1 VSPLEPMAISGLT
14 ATASPL
20 FRPSCRRLG
29 GSSTS
34 LTLVTWFDTMA
45 PGSLQGLVLQS
56 EDLDADYS
64 ALLDRGVRFESPP
77 TQQPWGREAVIVDP
91 DGNKLVLQQRS

>member
-1 VSPLEPMAISGLT
+1 MGRDDGAMPGLRWVQV
-14 ATASPL
+14 AP
-20 FRPSCRRLG
+20 R

-34 LTLVTWFDTMA
+34 LTLVTWFATMP

-64 ALLDRGVRFESPP
+64 TLLDRGVSFDSSP
-77 TQQPWGREAVIVDP
+77 TQQPWGREAVIVEP